1 MLARQRGQLEREQRG
16 GAPQHP
22 ALQQEFDKLLP
33 LMPFLPT
40 ELGKH
45 LQAMPLMGWPENL
58 GGSRASRRSHQS
70 SKPWSILLCR

>member
-1 MLARQRGQLEREQRG
+1 VTEALELLQAMRQQVDSLPQDRHAMLTPEQRGQLGDLAEQQ
-16 GAPQHP
+16 GAVRHDTQ

-45 LQAMPLMGWPENL
+45 LQ
-58 GGSRASRRSHQS
+58 
-70 SKPWSILLCR
+70 KPCR